1 MQKFL
6 ETQKDAGVKSNF
18 VPFLNFENRQ
28 AFRQTCRLAKRT
40 IPHTPLVRI
49 TYQGNPR
56 QNVLGYDSVTKSV
69 DGAPSELS
77 FKLQDIKNVKYNCHA
92 YAAIKN
98 DGKVVTWGNAEA
110 GGDSSDVQHELRN
123 VKEVICGDWCFAALR
138 NDGTVVTW
146 GDARYGGDSSGVQDE
161 LRNVKEVISGPS
173 FAFVALCHDERL
185 IAWGQY
191 GDHKVTNVKK
201 LLTGPCFA
209 VIRNDETVITLGSE
223 QFGGQR
229 ELGDVKDVIA
239 GSNGLVVL
247 HNDGSVTFCGTF
259 PYEVDLSILK
269 PMLYNIIKVEQTE
282 TDFQATRE
290 DGEIITWTD
299 QMII

>member
-1 MQKFL
+1 M
-6 ETQKDAGVKSNF
+6 
-18 VPFLNFENRQ
+18 
-28 AFRQTCRLAKRT
+28 
-40 IPHTPLVRI
+40 
-49 TYQGNPR
+49 
-56 QNVLGYDSVTKSV
+56 
-69 DGAPSELS
+69 
-77 FKLQDIKNVKYNCHA
+77 
-92 YAAIKN
+92 
-98 DGKVVTWGNAEA
+98 
-110 GGDSSDVQHELRN
+110 
-123 VKEVICGDWCFAALR
+123 
-138 NDGTVVTW
+138 
-146 GDARYGGDSSGVQDE
+146 
-161 LRNVKEVISGPS
+161 ISGPS
-173 FAFVALCHDERL
+173 YAFVALCHDERL